1 MKGQEKASL
10 ELDTFFLNELKGFG
24 IPELKT
30 YGRIKHNTFYAIVME
45 YLGPS
50 LDVLFKKQKR
60 KFSLKTTCMLGIQMI
75 DRIEFLH
82 SKKYIHRDIKPSNFL
97 MGRGEKSHVLYL
109 CDFGISKKYWTND
122 GHVDEKYLGKF
133 AGTEKYASVNSI
145 KGNQQSRKDDL
156 ISIAYVL
163 INFLN
168 GSLPWD
174 VGKDDEQKLSIK
186 ISTKIQ
192 DLCKG
197 LPKEIY
203 EFLWCIDTL
212 KFNEVP
218 KYKKLK
224 NFLRDAVI
232 NSKEKID
239 YKYDWFTKIPNIND
253 EDDILKDH
261 YNIDYNSNDWLN
273 Y

>member
-1 MKGQEKASL
+1 M
-10 ELDTFFLNELKGFG
+10 D
-24 IPELKT
+24 
-30 YGRIKHNTFYAIVME
+30 
-45 YLGPS
+45 YLGSS
-50 LDVLFKKQKR
+50 LDVLFEQQNK

-82 SKKYIHRDIKPSNFL
+82 SKKYIHRDIKPANFL

-109 CDFGISKKYWTND
+109 CDFGISKKYWTNS
-122 GHVDEKYLGKF
+122 GHVEEKYLGKF
-133 AGTEKYASVNSI
+133 AGTKRFASVNSI

-163 INFLN
+163 INFLK

-174 VGKDDEQKLSIK
+174 VGKDDKQKLSIK
-186 ISTKIQ
+186 TSTKIQ

-197 LPKEIY
+197 LPQEIF

-212 KFNEVP
+212 KFDEVP
-218 KYKKLK
+218 KYKLLK
-224 NFLRDAVI
+224 EYLQKGII

-239 YKYDWFTKIPNIND
+239 YKYDWCNKKPNIKD

-261 YNIDYNSNDWLN
+261 YGIDYNSASWLS